1 MNFRQHALSTAA
13 LIALIGAAAP
23 VAAQSTEFTWYG
35 RIDLGLEST
44 NDGDVSRFMTSNYA
58 SRLGIKGEHKLNAD
72 LSAIFQVETGV
83 APDDTANSKAFANR
97 NSFVGL
103 KTAAAGTVLM
113 GTYDMPLKTLE
124 GTSGGL
130 WGQGDLLEILVHGKG
145 SRVAIGNATFQN
157 VHTRKTNVLNY
168 TSPKLANAI
177 VAKLAYS
184 PDETKTAAVAKPV
197 FGASVEFNNGMF
209 NAGLAIENQK
219 NANAISA
226 TVNTTMKATKVTLGT
241 SLGAFSAGVALSKLD
256 NGNGKETS
264 NAVIT
269 GAYALNTAL
278 TLKASLGKSGESSS
292 GANDGIKGMAF
303 EANYALDKQVTVYG
317 NFTKLSNDSAARGTL
332 VGSDN
337 FPSVTAANAGKDPR
351 SLGVGVR
358 YTF

>member
-1 MNFRQHALSTAA
+1 M
-13 LIALIGAAAP
+13 
-23 VAAQSTEFTWYG
+23 
-35 RIDLGLEST
+35 GLEST
-44 NDGDVSRFMTSNYA
+44 SDGDVSRLMASNFA

-103 KTAAAGTVLM
+103 KTASAGTVLV

-130 WGQGDLLEILVHGKG
+130 WGQGDLVEILVHGKG
-145 SRVAIGNATFQN
+145 SRVAIGNANFQN

-168 TSPKLANAI
+168 TSPKFANVI

-184 PDETKTAAVAKPV
+184 PDEAKTAVLNKSV
-197 FGASVEFNNGMF
+197 FGASVEYNDGMF
-209 NAGLAIENQK
+209 NGGLAIEQQK
-219 NANAISA
+219 DAIA
-226 TVNTTMKATKVTLGT
+226 AGLAMKATKVTLGT
-241 SLGAFSAGVALSKLD
+241 ALSGFTVGVAFSKLD
-256 NGNGKETS
+256 NSNGKETS
-264 NAVIT
+264 NFVAT
-269 GAYALNTAL
+269 GTYALNTAL

-317 NFTKLSNDSAARGTL
+317 YLTKLTNDSAARGTF
-332 VGSDN
+332 VASDN
-337 FPSVTAANAGKDPR
+337 FPSVTAGKDPR
-351 SLGVGVR
+351 AVGAGVR
-358 YTF
+358 YSF